1 MKIKILLTTLAI
13 CGGAML
19 SNAQPVTD
27 MSTRIADCFIQRY
40 PDPDAIHNMGD
51 YNTID
56 WQPGYIM
63 FALEHVWR
71 ATGDE
76 RYYNYI
82 KRYVDQHVDEDGNIR
97 QFVPNALDHFIP
109 GYACLLVYEQTG
121 EDRYAKAVEHFR
133 DGLRAYPRTS
143 LDMFVHAAHLPQ
155 VWVDGVY
162 MGQMFLVRYA
172 KTMNHPE
179 DYAEVVRQ
187 IIGVNRLCG
196 RPDGLMYHA
205 WAAPG
210 KGYWGDGN
218 SPEVWSE
225 GLGWVAVLL
234 ADVFDWMPQDTPG
247 AEEIMQILVRMCAG
261 LKSCQDSGTGLWC
274 QVVDKPYAEGNW
286 NETSG
291 SGMFTYLLQ
300 KAVNKGYIEASEY
313 QPIIDKAYKSLLG
326 KCVRNN
332 DGFYNIVQCSS
343 IGVQRSYEEYI
354 TRTKEISCFTSFA
367 SMMLGAGEVER
378 TKRSE

>member
-1 MKIKILLTTLAI
+1 
-13 CGGAML
+13 
-19 SNAQPVTD
+19 
-27 MSTRIADCFIQRY
+27 MSARIADCFIQRY

-71 ATGDE
+71 ATGDD

-82 KRYVDQHVDEDGNIR
+82 KRYVDQHVDAEGNIR

-109 GYACLLVYEQTG
+109 GYACLLVFEQTG
-121 EDRYAKAVEHFR
+121 EERYAKAADRFR
-133 DGLRAYPRTS
+133 EALRTYPRTS
-143 LDMFVHAAHLPQ
+143 LDMFVHAVHLPQ

-187 IIGVNRLCG
+187 IKGVNELCG

-210 KGYWGDGN
+210 KGYWGDGC

-234 ADVFDWMPQDTPG
+234 ADLFDWMPQDTTG
-247 AEEIMQILVRMCAG
+247 AKDIMKILQNMCAG
-261 LKSCQDSGTGLWC
+261 LKGCQDKETGLWC
-274 QVVDKPYAEGNW
+274 QVVDKPYEAGNW

-300 KAVNKGYIEASEY
+300 KAINKGYIPAAEY
-313 QPIIDKAYKSLLG
+313 QPVVDKAYDSLLG

-378 TKRSE
+378 IRQTR